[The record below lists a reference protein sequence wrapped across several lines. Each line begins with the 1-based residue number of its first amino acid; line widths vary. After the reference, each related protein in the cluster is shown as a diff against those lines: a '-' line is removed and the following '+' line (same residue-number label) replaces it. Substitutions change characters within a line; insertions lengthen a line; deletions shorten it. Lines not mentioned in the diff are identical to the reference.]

1 MGLMGSLE
9 GLLADLLAINF
20 ENYLAKSVLSG
31 YHLVVSLRSHLL
43 YSDLLLLI
51 LKSFLELSEWL
62 EH

>member
-31 YHLVVSLRSHLL
+31 YQLVVSLRSHLL